1 MYQSTYFIEKSTN
14 TFADNLTAFG
24 LAFVL
29 NAIANGRSE
38 IRMEDK
44 GYAFAVVC
52 EPAIQEEWVE
62 TCKFFVG
69 APLLVTI
76 DSKET
81 KKQGKIIKTLK
92 GPKLELAKLPEP
104 DGNMILD
111 YQTEKQIKDDFF
123 AWVKV
128 LSPEDKKR
136 WRNGEIQPPSSPH
149 PHWEIFRAVNPNAL
163 QSYNMPLGVWWQA
176 QTIFPDLL
184 KILLVMVSSV
194 PNGIHNAE
202 KDWVIVCNEKGLEK
216 AREVTANQLVN
227 PSQGKGS
234 NSAKTEWRDPNN
246 VKGFWLIEWLK
257 TVGLFYGSY
266 TRIVANPKDPRNA
279 KDRKTYVLSPSR
291 LGWNVHQQV
300 MKHFRHAMSVSQTA
314 IKMDVLVSLL
324 YTEAFLKHYENART
338 EDLGEDIFGE
348 PPANLVSGMQMAF
361 YKNLGNANAVMNIA
375 SVNLPRWVAP
385 HNPEQLTEF
394 QASLDEHASI
404 VRSLD
409 ETRGEQSAL
418 LSNYRDFL
426 SGSQFDSFFE
436 FTNAYSGFVMSQLER
451 KKFVRPFSIPTL
463 EVLFMN
469 SEDKT
474 YSEIMQNEGFRNIAY
489 AIRHST
495 VSLQNAKKFRKP
507 ATDIRYGL
515 GQQLARK
522 AAYPD
527 DFLAELG
534 EFLHLYN
541 AENAQLREKNR
552 NPFRTDVRMAD
563 LEEIV
568 KLVDRFGSK
577 VVCNML
583 VAFGYATEARS
594 KDKTESVEQEFDDAQ
609 IDEEESS
616 DEE

>member
-14 TFADNLTAFG
+14 TFADNLAVFG

-29 NAIANGRSE
+29 NAIADGRVKV
-38 IRMEDK
+38 RMEDK
-44 GYAFAVVC
+44 GYAFAAIC
-52 EPAIQEEWVE
+52 EPEIRQEWVE
-62 TCKFFVG
+62 NCKFFVG
-69 APLLVTI
+69 APLLITVDTAATKQQGRITKTI
-76 DSKET
+76 KGT
-81 KKQGKIIKTLK
+81 KLD
-92 GPKLELAKLPEP
+92 LARLPEP
-104 DGNMILD
+104 DGYSLLD
-111 YQTEKQIKDDFF
+111 YQTEKKNKDDFF
-123 AWVKV
+123 AWVKA
-128 LSPEDKKR
+128 LSPDDKKK

-149 PHWEIFRAVNPNAL
+149 QNWEIFRAVNPGAL
-163 QSYNMPLGVWWQA
+163 QSYNVPLGIWWQA
-176 QTIFPDLL
+176 QTVFPDLL
-184 KILLVMVSSV
+184 KILLAMVANT
-194 PNGIHNAE
+194 PNDTEGAE
-202 KDWVIVCNEKGLEK
+202 KAWSALC
-216 AREVTANQLVN
+216 REIGYERTKPASANQLIN
-227 PSQGKGS
+227 PSQGKGINNDKAIWNAPKNI
-234 NSAKTEWRDPNN
+234 NS
-246 VKGFWLIEWLK
+246 FWLLEWLK

-291 LGWNVHQQV
+291 LGWSVHQQV
-300 MKHFRHAMSVSQTA
+300 MKHFRQAMSASQTA
-314 IKMDVLVSLL
+314 IKMDVLVSLQ
-324 YTEAFLKHYENART
+324 YTQAFLKHYEEARVD
-338 EDLGEDIFGE
+338 DLGEDIFGE
-348 PPANLVSGMQMAF
+348 PPADLVSGMQMAF
-361 YKNLGNANAVMNIA
+361 YKNLGNSPAVMNIA

-394 QASLDEHASI
+394 QASLDEHISI
-404 VRSLD
+404 VRNLD
-409 ETRGEQSAL
+409 ETRGEQFAL
-418 LSNYRDFL
+418 LSNYRDFI
-426 SGSQFDSFFE
+426 SGDQLDAFFE
-436 FTNAYSGFVMSQLER
+436 FTNAYSGFVISQLER

-469 SEDKT
+469 SEDKK

-541 AENAQLREKNR
+541 AENAQLREKDR
-552 NPFRTDVRMAD
+552 NPFRSDIRMED
-563 LEEIV
+563 MEEIV
-568 KLVDRFGSK
+568 KLVDFFGSK

-594 KDKTESVEQEFDDAQ
+594 KEKSESIEQELDDTQA
-609 IDEEESS
+609 DEEESG

>member
-14 TFADNLTAFG
+14 TFADNLAAFG

-29 NAIANGRSE
+29 NAIAIGRAKV
-38 IRMEDK
+38 RMEDK

-52 EPAIQEEWVE
+52 EPAVQEEWVE
-62 TCKFFVG
+62 KCKFFVG
-69 APLLVTI
+69 APLLIT
-76 DSKET
+76 T
-81 KKQGKIIKTLK
+81 KNGVKSVK
-92 GPKLELAKLPEP
+92 GTKFESTKLPEP
-104 DGNMILD
+104 DGHSIVD
-111 YQTEKQIKDDFF
+111 YETEKQNRTDFF
-123 AWVKV
+123 KWKDG
-128 LSPEDKKR
+128 LSESDTKR
-136 WRNGEIQPPSSPH
+136 WRNREILPPSIPH
-149 PHWEIFRAVNPNAL
+149 THWDIFRAVNPAAL
-163 QSYNMPLGVWWQA
+163 QSYNLPIGVWWATQKA
-176 QTIFPDLL
+176 FPELL
-184 KILLVMVSSV
+184 KILLTMVANT
-194 PNGIHNAE
+194 PNDIENAE
-202 KDWVIVCNEKGLEK
+202 KAWGILCKENSLEK
-216 AREVTANQLVN
+216 VKEVTANQVIN

-234 NSAKTEWRDPNN
+234 NSLKTEWRDPNN
-246 VKGFWLIEWLK
+246 VKGFWLLEWLK

-266 TRIVANPKDPRNA
+266 TRLVRSA

-300 MKHFRHAMSVSQTA
+300 MKYFRQAMSVSQTA
-314 IKMDVLVSLL
+314 IKMDVLVSLQ
-324 YTEAFLKHYENART
+324 YTQAFLKYYEEART
-338 EDLGEDIFGE
+338 EDLVEDIFGE
-348 PPANLVSGMQMAF
+348 SPADLVSGMEMAF
-361 YKNLGNANAVMNIA
+361 YKNLGNSTAVMNIA
-375 SVNLPRWVAP
+375 SINLPRWVAP
-385 HNPEQLTEF
+385 HNSEQLTGF
-394 QASLDEHASI
+394 QASLDEHISI
-404 VRSLD
+404 VRNLD
-409 ETRGEQSAL
+409 ETRGEQFAL
-418 LSNYRDFL
+418 LSSYRDFL
-426 SGSQFDSFFE
+426 SGSQLNSFFE

-469 SEDKT
+469 SEDKK

-522 AAYPD
+522 ATYPE

-541 AENAQLREKNR
+541 AENAQLREKDR
-552 NPFRTDVRMAD
+552 NPFRSDIRMAD
-563 LEEIV
+563 MEEIV

-594 KDKTESVEQEFDDAQ
+594 KDKTESVEQEIDDTQA
-609 IDEEESS
+609 DEEESG

>member
-14 TFADNLTAFG
+14 TFADNLAAFG

-29 NAIANGRSE
+29 NVIAGGRAE
-38 IRMEDK
+38 ICMEDK

-52 EPAIQEEWVE
+52 EPTIQEEWVE
-62 TCKFFVG
+62 KCKFFVG
-69 APLLVTI
+69 APLLVTV
-76 DSKET
+76 DSKAT
-81 KKQGKIIKTLK
+81 KNQGKIVKTLK

-111 YQTEKQIKDDFF
+111 YQTEKQIKDSFF
-123 AWVKV
+123 AWVKA
-128 LSPEDKKR
+128 LSVEDKKR

-149 PHWEIFRAVNPNAL
+149 PNWEIFRAVNPGAL
-163 QSYNMPLGVWWQA
+163 QSYNMPLGIWWQA
-176 QTIFPDLL
+176 QSVFPDLL
-184 KILLVMVSSV
+184 KILLAMVSKV
-194 PNGIHNAE
+194 PNDIENAE
-202 KDWVIVCNEKGLEK
+202 KAWGVLCKENSLDK
-216 AREVTANQLVN
+216 AKDVTANQLVN
-227 PSQGKGS
+227 PSQGKGV
-234 NSAKTEWRDPNN
+234 NSLKTEWRDPNN
-246 VKGFWLIEWLK
+246 VKGFWLLEWLK

-266 TRIVANPKDPRNA
+266 TRIIANPKDPRNA
-279 KDRKTYVLSPSR
+279 KDRKSYVLSPSR

-300 MKHFRHAMSVSQTA
+300 MKHFRQAMSASQTA
-314 IKMDVLVSLL
+314 IKMDVLVSLQ
-324 YTEAFLKHYENART
+324 YTQAVLKHYEEARS
-338 EDLGEDIFGE
+338 EDLGEEVFEE
-348 PPANLVSGMQMAF
+348 PPADLVNGMQMAF
-361 YKNLGNANAVMNIA
+361 YKNLGNSPAVMNIA

-385 HNPEQLTEF
+385 HNSEQLTEF
-394 QASLDEHASI
+394 QASLDEHISI
-404 VRSLD
+404 VRNLD
-409 ETRGEQSAL
+409 ETRGEQFAL
-418 LSNYRDFL
+418 LSAYRDFL
-426 SGSQFDSFFE
+426 SGSQLDSFFE

-469 SEDKT
+469 SEDKK
-474 YSEIMQNEGFRNIAY
+474 YSEIVQNEGFRNIAY

-541 AENAQLREKNR
+541 AENAQLREKDR
-552 NPFRTDVRMAD
+552 NPFRSDVRMAD

-577 VVCNML
+577 VISNML

-594 KDKTESVEQEFDDAQ
+594 KDKTESVEQEFDDTQA
-609 IDEEESS
+609 DEEGSG